1 MGGKLK
7 DYCMN
12 ALKKTVLDIRWMLLI
27 AILGPVGSFL
37 VSRDVQTI
45 IPVLLVEVVV
55 AFPIALVIDY
65 LIHLLLCY
73 YGKKNNQQVGRNEK
87 Y

>member
-1 MGGKLK
+1 
-7 DYCMN
+7 MN

-55 AFPIALVIDY
+55 AFPIAYRLSDTFTTM
-65 LIHLLLCY
+65 LLWE
-73 YGKKNNQQVGRNEK
+73 EK
-87 Y
+87 